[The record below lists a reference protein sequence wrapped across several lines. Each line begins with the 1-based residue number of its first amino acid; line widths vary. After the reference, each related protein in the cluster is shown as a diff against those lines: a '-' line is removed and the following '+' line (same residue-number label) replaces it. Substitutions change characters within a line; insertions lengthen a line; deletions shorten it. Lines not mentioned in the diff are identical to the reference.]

1 MAPSDDT
8 PSKNDKKSQ
17 VAVVEKVLE
26 NQRLEIE
33 AKNNAQQVRLK
44 EIESNEKLALS
55 SIAAQERVHTA
66 LVKRET
72 TNIAIRIGGFIIA
85 FVSILLFIGYAITH
99 DAKDLVLDLVKMF
112 VPLVIGCVGGFYAG
126 KYKGK
131 TEDEE

>member
-1 MAPSDDT
+1 MDPSDDT

-44 EIESNEKLALS
+44 EIESNEKLALR
-55 SIAAQERVHTA
+55 SIEAQERVHTA
-66 LVKRET
+66 LVRRET

-85 FVSILLFIGYAITH
+85 FVLILLFIGYAITH

-131 TEDEE
+131 TEDDE